1 MKKVNLRACRRTTL
15 SYVSLPLFFYS
26 LDLSWQFLFSSDYDL
41 DVTNHYLSRME
52 YVENGTKKEVRIYDE
67 SAHMWPQIGENLG
80 IEGGV
85 LTSIKRDGHDNR
97 ERVVKVLGKWYENAN
112 GLPHADEYPMTW
124 KGLINLL
131 KNSDLNRLAEKVR
144 KALTPHKR
152 SGKY

>member
-1 MKKVNLRACRRTTL
+1 MDLRACRRTTL
-15 SYVSLPLFFYS
+15 SYVNLPLFFYS
-26 LDLSWQFLFSSDYDL
+26 LDLSWQFLFSSDYNL

-67 SAHMWPQIGENLG
+67 SAHMWRRIGENLG

-85 LTSIKRDGHDNR
+85 LTSIKRDGHDDR

-131 KNSDLNRLAEKVR
+131 KNSNLNRLAEKVR